1 MCNNISFGVR
11 FGAPDNEKLLSQLVP
26 LHDQSADRLQ
36 NLFGFRVELEETSG
50 KGKTKLLS
58 FNG

>member
-1 MCNNISFGVR
+1 MCNNIIFGLR
-11 FGAPDNEKLLSQLVP
+11 FCAPYNEKLLSQLVP
-26 LHDQSADRLQ
+26 LHDQSDRLQ